1 MPTIE
6 SINTWIQA
14 NILDSKAWDDSSKKD
29 IAVVQAMRN
38 IKRWFPEVVFSDE
51 IISYQVI
58 WELQGLDPVLK
69 YGKQGIKHIS
79 ESGDRIEYTTRDKVA
94 PEVREIL
101 GVPLYELEE
110 SEPSVILEG
119 GMLL

>member
-1 MPTIE
+1 MPTVE
-6 SINTWIQA
+6 DINAWIQG
-14 NILDSKAWDDSSKKD
+14 NVLDTKSWEDASRKEVAL
-29 IAVVQAMRN
+29 VQAERN
-38 IKRWFPEVVFSDE
+38 LKRWYPNAELTNE

-69 YGKQGIKHIS
+69 YGKQGIKAIS
-79 ESGDRIEYTTRDKVA
+79 EGQDRIDYLERDKVA

-110 SEPSVILEG
+110 IESPVILEG
-119 GMLL
+119 GILL